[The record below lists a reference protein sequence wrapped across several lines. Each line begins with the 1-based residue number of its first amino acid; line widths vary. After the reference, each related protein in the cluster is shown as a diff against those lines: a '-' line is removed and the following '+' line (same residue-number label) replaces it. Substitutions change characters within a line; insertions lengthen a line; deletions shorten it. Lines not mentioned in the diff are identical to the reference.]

1 MPTSVEFGPNGS
13 IHAIGGE
20 PVEKV
25 RDVMTRR
32 VIYAIAPDTT
42 VVEAAKK
49 MRETQTG
56 CLVVVEGPRAVG
68 IITERDLVHRVLAEG
83 LPPAGLKVSRVMTK
97 DPVTIG
103 PEASVSDAALLMAEH
118 KIRRL
123 VVTEADDVVGIL
135 TTTDFAKLL
144 LRKSDTD
151 LVSAAMTRE
160 SPPPGAPHA
169 RARRAGKPSMSH
181 A

>member
-1 MPTSVEFGPNGS
+1 
-13 IHAIGGE
+13 
-20 PVEKV
+20 
-25 RDVMTRR
+25 
-32 VIYAIAPDTT
+32 
-42 VVEAAKK
+42 
-49 MRETQTG
+49 
-56 CLVVVEGPRAVG
+56 
-68 IITERDLVHRVLAEG
+68 
-83 LPPAGLKVSRVMTK
+83 
-97 DPVTIG
+97 
-103 PEASVSDAALLMAEH
+103 MAEH